1 MVRIT
6 QTGKDSEDMKKRI
19 VTLMIAAVF
28 TVGVTACGSSPDP
41 DQGSGNAAQSGSDA
55 VEETDGAGETDASAQ
70 DGQTE
75 GGAQTGGSNILIA
88 YFSVPEDIDTD
99 GIDADAGASIVVKDG
114 QVMGNLEYMADV
126 LQQTVGGDL
135 FRIETVEEYPLDHDP
150 LVDQAAVEQD
160 EEARPELSVQIEN
173 PDQYDTILL
182 GYPNWWGDMPMP
194 LYTFLEEYDFSGKTI
209 IPFTAHGG
217 SGFSDTVSTISELQP
232 SAEVSSEGLSISRNA
247 VADAEDEISSWAAGL
262 GL

>member
-1 MVRIT
+1 
-6 QTGKDSEDMKKRI
+6 MKKRI

-41 DQGSGNAAQSGSDA
+41 AQGSGNAAQSGSDA

-114 QVMGNLEYMADV
+114 QVMGNLEYITHWHIR
-126 LQQTVGGDL
+126 Q
-135 FRIETVEEYPLDHDP
+135 EYKRDRLPSRGN
-150 LVDQAAVEQD
+150 VSV
-160 EEARPELSVQIEN
+160 RPS
-173 PDQYDTILL
+173 
-182 GYPNWWGDMPMP
+182 
-194 LYTFLEEYDFSGKTI
+194 
-209 IPFTAHGG
+209 
-217 SGFSDTVSTISELQP
+217 STK
-232 SAEVSSEGLSISRNA
+232 
-247 VADAEDEISSWAAGL
+247 
-262 GL
+262 